1 MAQILED
8 FFEAQNIFLAEAEAE
23 ALLSEPQKLPARP
36 SRSDGNV
43 FSITYAFEKRDKK
56 TAWSILQKL
65 FEAGIPPENLI
76 GILFWKVKTMLADK
90 KFSKWSEA
98 ELKNISAKIIAI
110 YHDGHRG
117 MLDAPIELEKLI
129 LETL

>member
-65 FEAGIPPENLI
+65 FEAGIEPENLI

-117 MLDAPIELEKLI
+117 MLDTSIELEKLI